1 MTAVIARIVRSDG
14 LEFVIGDGDWR
25 IPNDGLE
32 NWANL
37 SYNVSSTELPAEDG
51 AVITSKR
58 VASIDRTITA
68 ECRGSE
74 PDLLRAKAIE
84 FFNPEYTFE
93 VHLTYRGRTR
103 WCEGEQIGFKAS
115 EGNIYKRPT
124 IAWTIL
130 CPNPYLKD
138 EDGLSDDI
146 AETVPMMGFPW
157 VSAYPNQLTN
167 KYAVASAHTFQR
179 IIDIENN
186 GDVPSA
192 MRVTIKAKGLVRN
205 PFVKIGESLV
215 KLNTDM
221 EYGDIAEFDMTTK
234 PPRVRLNGNN
244 AIHLLD
250 INSSILNLQLEP
262 GTTTI
267 EYDADYGNALMSV
280 TVYWYPQYLG
290 I

>member
-1 MTAVIARIVRSDG
+1 MSEVIARIVRSDG
-14 LEFVIGDGDWR
+14 KEFIIGDGDWR

-37 SYNVSSTELPAEDG
+37 PYNVSSSELPSEDG

-58 VASIDRTITA
+58 VASVDRTIKA
-68 ECRGSE
+68 ECRGSN

-93 VHLTYRGRTR
+93 AHLTYRGRTR

-115 EGNIYKRPT
+115 EGNIYKRPDLT
-124 IAWTIL
+124 WTIL

-138 EDGLSDDI
+138 ENGLADDI

-157 VSAYPNQLTN
+157 VSAIPNQLTN

-179 IIDIENN
+179 VIDIKND
-186 GDVPSA
+186 GDVPSS
-192 MRVTIKAKGLVRN
+192 MKVIIRAKGIVRN

-221 EYGDIAEFDMTTK
+221 EYGDAVEFDMTTK
-234 PPRVRLNGNN
+234 PPRVRLNGEN

-250 INSSILNLQLEP
+250 INSSILNLRLEP
-262 GTTTI
+262 GVTTI
-267 EYDADYGNALMSV
+267 EYDADYGNSLMSV

-290 I
+290 V